1 MIGMGLKGGISQQT
15 PPVIVAYSIANAQS
29 KPKVPIEIGLL
40 HLQFGEAF
48 DRVAQSFFV
57 GAPIQPR
64 SFDKK
69 MGMGFHKEKQYAKME
84 ENEFAHGKIMN
95 VPIIFCICFSLLAQQ
110 QIGKKIFQNECSGKE
125 EKLVWWN
132 EGENFASLGIGHF
145 IWYPKGQTGP
155 FEETFPAFLDYLKTK
170 NIAFSDWLS
179 DGCPWHSKQECF
191 SKGAKRKE
199 LQALLVKTIDL
210 QSAFIIERF
219 EQTIPKRFSGELFEK
234 IEKVG
239 QTLEGKYALV
249 DYLNFKGDG
258 LSEKERYNGQGWG
271 LKQVLE
277 EMQEGDPLKSFADA
291 AKTVLKRRV
300 KNAPHEE
307 RWLPGWLSRI
317 DTYLKS

>member
-1 MIGMGLKGGISQQT
+1 MNI
-15 PPVIVAYSIANAQS
+15 PV
-29 KPKVPIEIGLL
+29 
-40 HLQFGEAF
+40 
-48 DRVAQSFFV
+48 
-57 GAPIQPR
+57 
-64 SFDKK
+64 
-69 MGMGFHKEKQYAKME
+69 
-84 ENEFAHGKIMN
+84 
-95 VPIIFCICFSLLAQQ
+95 IFCICFSLIAQQ

-155 FEETFPAFLDYLKTK
+155 FEETFPAFLAYLKSK

-179 DGCPWHSKQECF
+179 DGCPWQSKQECF
-191 SKGAKRKE
+191 SQESKRKE
-199 LQALLVKTIDL
+199 LQDLLSRTIDL
-210 QSAFIIERF
+210 QAAFIVERF
-219 EQTIPKRFSGELFEK
+219 EQSVPKQFSGELLKK

-239 QTLEGKYALV
+239 ETFEGKYALV

-258 LSEKERYNGQGWG
+258 TSDKERYNGQGWG

-277 EMQEGDPLKSFADA
+277 EMQEGDTLKSFADA
-291 AKTVLKRRV
+291 AKVVLRRRV

-307 RWLPGWLSRI
+307 KWLPGWLARV